1 MDLIDNRKTECIIRQ
16 EIFCCEN
23 KEKVSQNLEKSLET
37 VLLGSSGKLESINL
51 VNLLVAIEENIEE
64 TFGIPISITDERA
77 VSEKNSPFR
86 TVETLCNFMLNLLD
100 EKQNG

>member
-1 MDLIDNRKTECIIRQ
+1 MIARNKILEGIYAAIDEVNEQ
-16 EIFCCEN
+16 FPED
-23 KEKVSQNLEKSLET
+23 QNLEKSLET
-37 VLLGSSGKLESINL
+37 VLLGSSGKLESVNL

-64 TFGIPISITDERA
+64 AFGIPISITDERA

-86 TVETLCNFMLNLLD
+86 TVETLCNFVLNLLD

>member
-1 MDLIDNRKTECIIRQ
+1 MTARNKILKGIYVAIDEVNEQ
-16 EIFCCEN
+16 LLED
-23 KEKVSQNLEKSLET
+23 QNLEKSLET
-37 VLLGSSGKLESINL
+37 VLLGSSGKLESVNL

>member
-1 MDLIDNRKTECIIRQ
+1 MTARNKILKGIYVAIDEVNEQ
-16 EIFCCEN
+16 LPED
-23 KEKVSQNLEKSLET
+23 QNLEKSLET

-86 TVETLCNFMLNLLD
+86 TVETLCNFVLNLLD

>member
-1 MDLIDNRKTECIIRQ
+1 MTARNKILEGIYVAIDEVNEQ
-16 EIFCCEN
+16 LPED
-23 KEKVSQNLEKSLET
+23 QNLEKSLET
-37 VLLGSSGKLESINL
+37 VLLGSSGKLESVNL

-64 TFGIPISITDERA
+64 AFGIPISITDERA

>member
-1 MDLIDNRKTECIIRQ
+1 MTARNKILEGIYVAIDEVNEQ
-16 EIFCCEN
+16 LPEG
-23 KEKVSQNLEKSLET
+23 QNLEKSLET

-86 TVETLCNFMLNLLD
+86 TVETLCNFVLNLLD

>member
-1 MDLIDNRKTECIIRQ
+1 MTARNKILKGIYVAID
-16 EIFCCEN
+16 EINEQLP
-23 KEKVSQNLEKSLET
+23 EDQNLEKSLET

-86 TVETLCNFMLNLLD
+86 TVETLCNFVLNLLD

>member
-1 MDLIDNRKTECIIRQ
+1 MTARNKILESIYAAIDEVNEQ
-16 EIFCCEN
+16 LPED
-23 KEKVSQNLEKSLET
+23 QNLEKSLET
-37 VLLGSSGKLESINL
+37 VLLGSSGKLESVNL

>member
-1 MDLIDNRKTECIIRQ
+1 MTARNKILEGIYVAIDEVNEQ
-16 EIFCCEN
+16 LPED
-23 KEKVSQNLEKSLET
+23 QNLEKSVET
-37 VLLGSSGKLESINL
+37 VLLGSSGKLESVNL

-64 TFGIPISITDERA
+64 TFDIPISITDERA

>member
-1 MDLIDNRKTECIIRQ
+1 MTARNKILEGIYAAIDEVNEQ
-16 EIFCCEN
+16 LPED
-23 KEKVSQNLEKSLET
+23 QNLEKSLET
-37 VLLGSSGKLESINL
+37 VLLGSSGKLESVNL

-86 TVETLCNFMLNLLD
+86 TVSSLADYVETILKEKLND
-100 EKQNG
+100 

>member
-1 MDLIDNRKTECIIRQ
+1 MTARNKILKGIYVAIDEVNEQ
-16 EIFCCEN
+16 LPED
-23 KEKVSQNLEKSLET
+23 QNLEKSLET
-37 VLLGSSGKLESINL
+37 VLLGSSGKLESVNL

-86 TVETLCNFMLNLLD
+86 TVETLCNFVLNLLD

>member
-1 MDLIDNRKTECIIRQ
+1 MTVRNKILEGIYAAIDEVNEQ
-16 EIFCCEN
+16 LPDD
-23 KEKVSQNLEKSLET
+23 QNLEKSLET
-37 VLLGSSGKLESINL
+37 VLLGSSGKLESVNL

-64 TFGIPISITDERA
+64 TFDIPISITDERA

>member
-1 MDLIDNRKTECIIRQ
+1 MTVRNKILEGIYAAIDEVNEQ
-16 EIFCCEN
+16 FPED
-23 KEKVSQNLEKSLET
+23 QNLEKSLET
-37 VLLGSSGKLESINL
+37 VLLGSSGKLESVNL

-64 TFGIPISITDERA
+64 AFDIPISITDERA

>member
-1 MDLIDNRKTECIIRQ
+1 MTARNKILKGIYVAIDEVNEQ
-16 EIFCCEN
+16 LPED
-23 KEKVSQNLEKSLET
+23 QNLEKSLET
-37 VLLGSSGKLESINL
+37 VLLGSSGKLESVNL

>member
-1 MDLIDNRKTECIIRQ
+1 MTARNKILEGIYVAIDEVNEQ
-16 EIFCCEN
+16 LPED
-23 KEKVSQNLEKSLET
+23 QNLEKSLET

-64 TFGIPISITDERA
+64 TFDIPISITDERA

-86 TVETLCNFMLNLLD
+86 TVETLCNFVLNLLD

>member
-1 MDLIDNRKTECIIRQ
+1 MTARNQILEGIYAAIDEVNEQ
-16 EIFCCEN
+16 LPED
-23 KEKVSQNLEKSLET
+23 QNLEKSLET
-37 VLLGSSGKLESINL
+37 VLLGSSGKLESVNL

-64 TFGIPISITDERA
+64 TFDIPISITDERA

>member
-1 MDLIDNRKTECIIRQ
+1 MTARNKILKGIYVAIDEVNEQ
-16 EIFCCEN
+16 FPED
-23 KEKVSQNLEKSLET
+23 QNLEKSLET
-37 VLLGSSGKLESINL
+37 VLLGSSGKLESVNL

>member
-1 MDLIDNRKTECIIRQ
+1 MIARNKILEGIYAAIDEVNEQ
-16 EIFCCEN
+16 LPEG
-23 KEKVSQNLEKSLET
+23 QNLEKSLET
-37 VLLGSSGKLESINL
+37 VLLGSSGKLESVNL

>member
-1 MDLIDNRKTECIIRQ
+1 MTARNKILKGIYVAIDEVNEQ
-16 EIFCCEN
+16 LPED
-23 KEKVSQNLEKSLET
+23 QNLEKSLET

>member
-1 MDLIDNRKTECIIRQ
+1 MTARNKILKGIYVAID
-16 EIFCCEN
+16 EINEQLP
-23 KEKVSQNLEKSLET
+23 EDQNLEKSLET
-37 VLLGSSGKLESINL
+37 VLLGSSGKLESVNL

>member
-1 MDLIDNRKTECIIRQ
+1 MIARNKILEGIYAAIDEVNEQ
-16 EIFCCEN
+16 FPED
-23 KEKVSQNLEKSLET
+23 QNLEKSLET
-37 VLLGSSGKLESINL
+37 VLLGSSGKLESVNL

-64 TFGIPISITDERA
+64 AFGIPISITDERA

>member
-1 MDLIDNRKTECIIRQ
+1 MTARNKILKGIYVAIDEVNEQ
-16 EIFCCEN
+16 LPED
-23 KEKVSQNLEKSLET
+23 QNLEKSLET
-37 VLLGSSGKLESINL
+37 VLLGSSGKLESVNL

-64 TFGIPISITDERA
+64 AFGIPISITDERA

>member
-1 MDLIDNRKTECIIRQ
+1 MIARNKILEGIYAAIDEVNEQ
-16 EIFCCEN
+16 FPED
-23 KEKVSQNLEKSLET
+23 QNLEKSLET
-37 VLLGSSGKLESINL
+37 VLLGSSGKLESVNL

-64 TFGIPISITDERA
+64 TFDIPISITDERA

>member
-1 MDLIDNRKTECIIRQ
+1 MTARNKILKGIYVAIDEVNEQ
-16 EIFCCEN
+16 LPED
-23 KEKVSQNLEKSLET
+23 QNLEKSLET

-64 TFGIPISITDERA
+64 TFDIPISITDERA

-86 TVETLCNFMLNLLD
+86 TVETLCNFVLNLLD

>member
-1 MDLIDNRKTECIIRQ
+1 MIARNKILEGIYAAIDEVNEQLPEDR
-16 EIFCCEN
+16 
-23 KEKVSQNLEKSLET
+23 NLEKSLET
-37 VLLGSSGKLESINL
+37 VLLGSSGKLESVNL

>member
-1 MDLIDNRKTECIIRQ
+1 MTVRNKILEDIYAAIDEVNEQ
-16 EIFCCEN
+16 LPED
-23 KEKVSQNLEKSLET
+23 QNLEKSLET
-37 VLLGSSGKLESINL
+37 VLLGSSGKLESVNL

-64 TFGIPISITDERA
+64 TFDIPISITDERA

>member
-1 MDLIDNRKTECIIRQ
+1 MTARNKILEGIYVAIDEVNEQ
-16 EIFCCEN
+16 LLED
-23 KEKVSQNLEKSLET
+23 QNLEKSLET
-37 VLLGSSGKLESINL
+37 VLLGSSGKLESVNL

-64 TFGIPISITDERA
+64 AFGIPISITDERA

>member
-1 MDLIDNRKTECIIRQ
+1 MTARNKILKGIYVAIDEVNEQ
-16 EIFCCEN
+16 LPED
-23 KEKVSQNLEKSLET
+23 QNLEKSLET
-37 VLLGSSGKLESINL
+37 VLLGSSGKLESVNL

-64 TFGIPISITDERA
+64 AFDIPISITDERA

>member
-1 MDLIDNRKTECIIRQ
+1 MIARNKILEGIYAAIDEVNEQ
-16 EIFCCEN
+16 FPE
-23 KEKVSQNLEKSLET
+23 VQNLEKSLET
-37 VLLGSSGKLESINL
+37 VLLGSSGKLESVNL

-64 TFGIPISITDERA
+64 AFGIPISITDERA